1 MNKLN
6 FKYLFPNLFLFC
18 ICMNL
23 TACSEKNSG
32 GDNLQSGDEIISF
45 EPDLNTLIRNPASG
59 WTLYDDANDYV
70 AQANTYWNQQGA
82 AAEKYTS
89 IFYWRSRW
97 SELEPEEG
105 KYAWEHDENFKALI
119 QGALDRGLK
128 LAFRVYIDGQDNIHN
143 GTPDFVR
150 EAGAKGYAVHKL
162 WDPANENNN
171 WTPYADDPV
180 FQEKFG
186 NFIRA
191 FAKEFDNP
199 EQVDFID
206 AYNLGWWGE
215 GHHVQYLNNNNKFK
229 VYQWITDLYAEN
241 FKNVLLVVN
250 FGTEIGFEYEKR
262 LAIDKHDFLTRRD
275 GIGSYWFQ
283 DAEVNII
290 NSLFPQKAFIA
301 EGCYWG
307 GNSDSYQP
315 WNTDPLY
322 ADKFKSWS
330 DFYAQAYKDAIR
342 GHANTLD
349 LREATE
355 TRGWITHAK
364 DLVKDFISNGGY
376 RLTPIQIEYPAS
388 VQMGNTLSIKHTWR
402 NSGVG
407 VCPNNNKRWNYKYKV
422 SFALLDPESHEIKQ
436 RITDENAEPSAWI
449 KGTDKTY
456 KTSESLI
463 VPAGQYILA
472 VAITDDTQNQK
483 PGLNLAVKNGKF
495 INDWLQIGTIQITK

>member
-1 MNKLN
+1 MQS
-6 FKYLFPNLFLFC
+6 
-18 ICMNL
+18 I
-23 TACSEKNSG
+23 SSG
-32 GDNLQSGDEIISF
+32 TLQIK
-45 EPDLNTLIRNPASG
+45 T
-59 WTLYDDANDYV
+59 T
-70 AQANTYWNQQGA
+70 T
-82 AAEKYTS
+82 
-89 IFYWRSRW
+89 
-97 SELEPEEG
+97 
-105 KYAWEHDENFKALI
+105 
-119 QGALDRGLK
+119 GL
-128 LAFRVYIDGQDNIHN
+128 
-143 GTPDFVR
+143 
-150 EAGAKGYAVHKL
+150 
-162 WDPANENNN
+162 
-171 WTPYADDPV
+171 PYADDPV

-456 KTSESLI
+456 KTGESLI

>member
-82 AAEKYTS
+82 AAEKYAS

-290 NSLFPQKAFIA
+290 NSLSHK
-301 EGCYWG
+301 
-307 GNSDSYQP
+307 
-315 WNTDPLY
+315 
-322 ADKFKSWS
+322 
-330 DFYAQAYKDAIR
+330 
-342 GHANTLD
+342 
-349 LREATE
+349 
-355 TRGWITHAK
+355 
-364 DLVKDFISNGGY
+364 
-376 RLTPIQIEYPAS
+376 
-388 VQMGNTLSIKHTWR
+388 KH
-402 NSGVG
+402 S
-407 VCPNNNKRWNYKYKV
+407 
-422 SFALLDPESHEIKQ
+422 
-436 RITDENAEPSAWI
+436 
-449 KGTDKTY
+449 
-456 KTSESLI
+456 
-463 VPAGQYILA
+463 
-472 VAITDDTQNQK
+472 
-483 PGLNLAVKNGKF
+483 
-495 INDWLQIGTIQITK
+495 